1 MKDKGTPVNT
11 IVTGCAM
18 SCGFMIAIHGNHRT
32 AHKHATLM
40 YHQVST
46 GARGKVADVEE
57 DILEAKRLQKVIEE
71 MTLETTKIT
80 KDKLDKVYKK
90 KQDWYMDAKDALKWG
105 CVDVIVT

>member
-1 MKDKGTPVNT
+1 
-11 IVTGCAM
+11 
-18 SCGFMIAIHGNHRT
+18 
-32 AHKHATLM
+32 M

-90 KQDWYMDAKDALKWG
+90 KQDWYMDAKDAFKWG
-105 CVDVIVT
+105 CVDEIVM